1 MDLSATI
8 PAGGGGVLPL
18 GTPGH
23 SHNDVYKSPLPTT

>member
-8 PAGGGGVLPL
+8 PAGGGGLPL

>member
-8 PAGGGGVLPL
+8 PAGGGVPL